1 MSAMVTVSLAFIEP
15 LHCALGLPPPKK
27 SQGGKGAASLGTL
40 PRKDITFQI
49 HLEPESF
56 FHSFSAHL
64 LSGSPVGGARSAEM
78 DRILCSRPSISSL
91 ISQGQPCAFSF
102 N

>member
-1 MSAMVTVSLAFIEP
+1 MSAIVTVTLAFIKQ
-15 LHCALGLPPPKK
+15 LLYALGPPPPKK
-27 SQGGKGAASLGTL
+27 SQGGEGAAASGTL
-40 PRKDITFQI
+40 PRKDSTFQI

-56 FHSFSAHL
+56 FHSFRAHL
-64 LSGSPVGGARSAEM
+64 LSGSPVGGARSSEM

>member
-15 LHCALGLPPPKK
+15 LHCVLGLPPPKK
-27 SQGGKGAASLGTL
+27 SQGGEGAASLGTL

-56 FHSFSAHL
+56 FHSFCAHL
-64 LSGSPVGGARSAEM
+64 LHPTLSVV
-78 DRILCSRPSISSL
+78 SSL
-91 ISQGQPCAFSF
+91 TLLNISVPFLNTYLALLAGGK
-102 N
+102 